1 MATAVELR
9 NWTQPGAQDAAQ
21 ATYASVKAAL
31 ARSAAVQVYQPEI
44 FLQGSYANHTNTR
57 GDSDVDIVVMM
68 KSSFMP
74 DISRLTVP
82 EIVRYN
88 AAHSSATTSIEGLR
102 QAVTEALNSYY
113 GSARVHPRNK
123 CIRVDKTNGYV
134 DADVVPAQQY
144 RLYNSYP
151 AHGEPS
157 IIEGISIKPLSG
169 SRVVNY
175 PKEHIKNGENKNRQ
189 CSTFY
194 KPTVRQI
201 KRLRRSAVDA
211 GLVGKKDAPGYL
223 LECLTYNA
231 PASYFTSDDTQRV
244 IKVLSWLQSFSA
256 PELAANMKS
265 CDEIHYLFKT
275 DPGEHNEYTAHRLI
289 KTLWDF
295 L

>member
-1 MATAVELR
+1 VVTVENLR
-9 NWTQPGAQDAAQ
+9 SWTQPGAQDAAQ
-21 ATYASVKAAL
+21 ATYASVRAAL
-31 ARSAAVQVYQPEI
+31 DRSPAVQAYQPEI

-74 DISRLTVP
+74 DTSRLTVP

-88 AAHSSATTSIEGLR
+88 AAHSSATTTVGGLR
-102 QAVTEALNSYY
+102 QAVTAALNAYY
-113 GSARVHPRNK
+113 GSDRVHPRNK
-123 CIRVDKTNGYV
+123 CIRVDKRNGYV

-144 RLYNSYP
+144 RLYESYP
-151 AHGEPS
+151 AYGQPR
-157 IIEGISIKPLSG
+157 IIEGISIQPLSG
-169 SRVVNY
+169 SRIVNY
-175 PKEHIKNGENKNRQ
+175 PKEHIENGETKNRQ
-189 CSTFY
+189 CSNFY

-201 KRLRRSAVDA
+201 KRLRRAAVDA

-231 PASYFTSDDTQRV
+231 PTSYFTSDDSQRV
-244 IKVLSWLQSFSA
+244 VNVLSWLQSFSA
-256 PELAANMKS
+256 SELAATMRS
-265 CDEIHYLFKT
+265 CDDIHWLFKT
-275 DPGEHNEYTAHRLI
+275 DPGDHNEYPAYRTI

>member
-21 ATYASVKAAL
+21 ATYASVKTAL
-31 ARSAAVQVYQPEI
+31 ARSAAVQAYQPEV

-68 KSSFMP
+68 KSAYMP
-74 DISRLTVP
+74 DIGRLTVP

-88 AAHSSATTSIEGLR
+88 AVSSPATTSVEGLR
-102 QAVTEALNSYY
+102 QAVTDALNSYY
-113 GSARVHPRNK
+113 GYERVHPRNK
-123 CIRVDKTNGYV
+123 CIRVDKQSGYV
-134 DADVVPAQQY
+134 DADVVPAQQH
-144 RLYNSYP
+144 RLYESFP
-151 AHGEPS
+151 AYGEPRF
-157 IIEGISIKPLSG
+157 IEGISIQPLSG
-169 SRVVNY
+169 RRIVNY
-175 PKEHIKNGENKNRQ
+175 PKEHIKNGEAKNRK
-189 CSTFY
+189 CSNFY

-201 KRLRRSAVDA
+201 KRLRRAAVDA

-231 PASYFTSDDTQRV
+231 PTSYFTSDDTQRV

-256 PELAANMKS
+256 SELAATIKS
-265 CDEIHYLFKT
+265 CDDIHWLFKT
-275 DPGEHNEYTAHRLI
+275 DPGDHNEYLAHKTI